1 MIFSIRLIATFRIL
15 GHSFSTHEQS
25 WTRFTHGPGPDRG
38 TVQLESLRMTAGD
51 EDDCLM
57 NGFSGS
63 LAQRL
68 AQSLSPAIVGMG
80 ATGARSAARM
90 PPRGRT
96 WAPGPCGAH
105 PQPGRGS
112 WGRSAQA
119 WWACAADID
128 GRLVFHKRPCFLGV
142 LHDQTPCLH
151 FDQTPCLRTSSKQ
164 VASTSTSSASP
175 VKNQSGPEKPRIASA
190 VQARQMAAPSSA
202 ALRPSG

>member
-1 MIFSIRLIATFRIL
+1 
-15 GHSFSTHEQS
+15 
-25 WTRFTHGPGPDRG
+25 
-38 TVQLESLRMTAGD
+38 MTAGD

-68 AQSLSPAIVGMG
+68 AQSLFTAIVGMG
-80 ATGARSAARM
+80 ATGARSAARI

-96 WAPGPCGAH
+96 WAGPCGAH

-112 WGRSAQA
+112 WGRLAQA
-119 WWACAADID
+119 WWACVADID

-151 FDQTPCLRTSSKQ
+151 FDQTPCLVADSFDQTPCLRTSSKQ

-202 ALRPSG
+202 ALRPPDNSARLDCGSERT